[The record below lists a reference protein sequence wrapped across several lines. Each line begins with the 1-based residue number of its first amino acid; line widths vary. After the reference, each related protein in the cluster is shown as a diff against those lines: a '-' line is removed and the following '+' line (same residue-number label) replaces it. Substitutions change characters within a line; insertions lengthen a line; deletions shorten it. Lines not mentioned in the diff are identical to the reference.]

1 MSSQYY
7 KDNMPELLG
16 KLQRAGIA
24 LQEAGAEAMTMGAKI
39 IAVRYKKALREK
51 TKLRN
56 EKFTLGSVVV
66 LPARA
71 YRSDKKT
78 LRRMDDVNAI
88 TGVKQLR
95 GGTHYLAAME
105 IGGRKKGAKAAG
117 NRVAVPLKAAREGD
131 DKKPI
136 AARFRLS
143 KGVNQYQRQ
152 LATPNVRQQYALLYG
167 LAKRGLKPGMYQ
179 SPDAIFHVTR
189 KKVSI
194 VRTADRESIQV
205 KPAPLF
211 EGAVKELTE
220 AEIDKLW
227 VIGARKKLA
236 GLDAKS

>member
-7 KDNMPELLG
+7 KDNFPEIIG

-24 LQEAGAEAMTMGAKI
+24 LQEAGAEAMTMGAKL
-39 IAVRYKKALREK
+39 IAVRYKKALRGK

-66 LPARA
+66 LQAKA

-88 TGVKQLR
+88 VGVKQLR
-95 GGTHYLAAME
+95 GGDHYLAAME
-105 IGGRKKGAKAAG
+105 IGGKKKGAKGSGA
-117 NRVAVPLKAAREGD
+117 RVPVPLATAREGD
-131 DKKPI
+131 QGKPV

-143 KGVNQYQRQ
+143 KTINQYQRQ
-152 LATPNVRQQYALLYG
+152 LGTPNVRQQYALLYS

-189 KKVSI
+189 KKVTTI
-194 VRTADRESIQV
+194 RYADRDSVQI

-227 VIGARKKLA
+227 IVGARKKLA
-236 GLDAKS
+236 ELDKK